1 MLIDDLHFKIDN
13 RAVIQGN
20 FNIQNKGFGINCASE
35 FNRICDLG

>member
-20 FNIQNKGFGINCASE
+20 FNVTESDPEAGTE
-35 FNRICDLG
+35 R